1 MLPTVVTHKQWES
14 EFTVNTECKPKF
26 TTCNERLNLDQ
37 ESSLLATHEKTAP
50 RERERRKNV
59 TFIMSAV
66 GIKSADH

>member
-14 EFTVNTECKPKF
+14 EFTVNTECKPFNF

-37 ESSLLATHEKTAP
+37 ESNLLATNEKRTQ
-50 RERERRKNV
+50 RERRRNV
-59 TFIMSAV
+59 TFIMSTV

>member
-1 MLPTVVTHKQWES
+1 MFPTVVTHKQWES
-14 EFTVNTECKPKF
+14 EFTVKIQNASENF

-37 ESSLLATHEKTAP
+37 ESSLLATHEKRTQ
-50 RERERRKNV
+50 RERRRNV

>member
-50 RERERRKNV
+50 RERERGEG
-59 TFIMSAV
+59 M
-66 GIKSADH
+66 